1 MDKLIITTAITGM
14 GIVTSDMSPYMPKT
28 VDEVAEEVF
37 RSYEAG
43 SASVHL
49 HAIDPTTGGRAPE
62 PNLVIKEYI
71 KAIRERCDVLI
82 NVTTGGGRRVTPAQE
97 AEGLTV
103 DDIIHEKIQLGED
116 LCSLNMA
123 STNPWRYPPPSDR
136 SMQNPTSRLEKW
148 ATWMKEAGVKPEM
161 EVWTPND
168 VMVGAIMHQRGILEE
183 PLYYQLCMTGMA
195 GIPPTARALQYCI
208 DSIPKEV
215 KSVVSAFGIGRN
227 EIPVAALATV
237 MGTHT
242 RVGFDDNIYL
252 SYKVLAK
259 SNAELVTKVVGIAK
273 AVGREIATVDDAR
286 EMLGIRRNP

>member
-1 MDKLIITTAITGM
+1 MEKMIITTAVTGM

-43 SASVHL
+43 SAAVHL
-49 HAIDPTTGGRAPE
+49 HAIDAKTGGPAPE
-62 PNLVIKEYI
+62 PNPVIREYI

-82 NVTTGGGRRVTPAQE
+82 NVTTGGGRRLTPAQE
-97 AEGLTV
+97 AEGLTI

-123 STNPWRYPPPSDR
+123 SHNRWRYPPPSDR
-136 SMQNPTSRLEKW
+136 VSHNPTTLLERW
-148 ATWMKEAGVKPEM
+148 ARWMKESGVKTEM

-168 VMVGAIMHQRGILEE
+168 IMVGATMYQRGLLEE
-183 PLYYQLCMTGMA
+183 PIYFQICMTGGS
-195 GIPPTARALQYCI
+195 GIPPTAKALLYCI
-208 DSIPKEV
+208 ESVPKDV
-215 KSVVSAFGIGRN
+215 KSVWSAFGIGRN
-227 EIPVAALATV
+227 EIPVSALATV
-237 MGTHT
+237 MGGNT

-259 SNAELVTKVVGIAK
+259 SNEELVSKVVRIAK
-273 AVGREIATVDDAR
+273 EVGREIATVDDAR
-286 EMLGIRRNP
+286 EMLGLRKR